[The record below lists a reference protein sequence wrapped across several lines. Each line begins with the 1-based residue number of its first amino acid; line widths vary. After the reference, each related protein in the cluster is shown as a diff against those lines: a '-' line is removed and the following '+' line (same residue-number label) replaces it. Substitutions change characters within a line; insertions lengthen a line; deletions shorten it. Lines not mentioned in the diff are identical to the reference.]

1 MTKKEPPKT
10 CRTDVSFK
18 KARTSKKYQE
28 LVPKMPKKKNPQE
41 LEAINKY
48 LKISNHLVLNPK
60 DVGHPQRI
68 SKATGVP
75 ITSVNNY
82 FRERPSFTGGELQT
96 ESDFQAMTKS
106 DIMGKV
112 LEKDANVLIKALD
125 QIEQSIDNK
134 ELSAPQLAEIAKLSA
149 NRYMAFSQMREKKEN
164 PVSQLSPQ
172 TVVVLAQFIQEN
184 KL

>member
-1 MTKKEPPKT
+1 MSTHSKLE
-10 CRTDVSFK
+10 RTENN
-18 KARTSKKYQE
+18 TLSK
-28 LVPKMPKKKNPQE
+28 
-41 LEAINKY
+41 
-48 LKISNHLVLNPK
+48 
-60 DVGHPQRI
+60 
-68 SKATGVP
+68 
-75 ITSVNNY
+75 
-82 FRERPSFTGGELQT
+82 GEFQT
-96 ESDFQAMTKS
+96 ESDFQAVVKS

-112 LEKDANVLIKALD
+112 IEKDANVLIKALD